1 MKKSII
7 RNFFI
12 YSLSFGFLMGI
23 IFRVVTPLFVTFKSP
38 RLDFIFTCMCIVAGL
53 CVGVVSFFIG
63 KVILI
68 RTISKVKIYAQELLD
83 GKFYNNL
90 NIDSNDEIGE
100 LAVCMSQMVEKLRR
114 ILDSINHGAEEIAS
128 ASQQIRS
135 GAQQLSHGA
144 KTQEAAAEE
153 ISQSMAQ
160 MNTNNQQ
167 NIENAIQQVSS
178 NAKQSLDLMGK
189 SAQSSIASITDIAD
203 KISVINDIAMQIN
216 ILALNAAIE
225 AARAGSHGK
234 GFSVVAAEVRHLA
247 ERSKTAA
254 NEIASISQKSMGITE
269 AAGKLINELI
279 PEIEETSALVQKM
292 ASDGNEQKSE
302 MEQVNS
308 SLHDLNRVIKQNV
321 AASEELTASSES
333 FASKAAYLK
342 ELISFFKVD
351 GGR

>member
-23 IFRVVTPLFVTFKSP
+23 IFRVVTPLFVTFKSA

-53 CVGVVSFFIG
+53 CVGVASFFIG